1 MVFRNRVRALLVY
14 PEFRRGARRNKG
26 TRQNESETF

>member
-14 PEFRRGARRNKG
+14 PEFRRRARQNKG
-26 TRQNESETF
+26 NAAI